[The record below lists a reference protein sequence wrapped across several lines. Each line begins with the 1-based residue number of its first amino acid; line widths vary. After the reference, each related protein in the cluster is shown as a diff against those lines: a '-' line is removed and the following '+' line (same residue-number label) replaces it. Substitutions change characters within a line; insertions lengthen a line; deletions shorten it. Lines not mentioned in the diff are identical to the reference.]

1 MAKASERKG
10 VRTEELACCK
20 RTRDKEM
27 ESIRLNYLSFP
38 VIKKI
43 VCPTCQMVLPI
54 RVYSRDDAESG
65 SAAG

>member
-10 VRTEELACCK
+10 LRTEEYACCK
-20 RTRDKEM
+20 RTRAKEM
-27 ESIRLNYLSFP
+27 ESIRLNYISFP

-54 RVYSRDDAESG
+54 RVYSREDAQGEQPS
-65 SAAG
+65 S